1 MKGKSFLIG
10 FLIGGVSASISTL
23 LTAPKSG
30 EDTRNSLK
38 ESKETVL
45 KQLRELKDN
54 LKGLNQGIRAASSE
68 GTETLKDFVLD
79 IKHTV
84 SNWQQEI
91 KPHQRELQKELEEI
105 ERSIQELESELS
117 KK

>member
-10 FLIGGVSASISTL
+10 FLLGGVSAGISTL

-30 EDTRNSLK
+30 VETRNNLK
-38 ESKETVL
+38 ESKEVVL
-45 KQLRELKDN
+45 HQLNDLKDH
-54 LKGLNQGIRAASSE
+54 LKELNQSLIAASSE
-68 GTETLKDFVLD
+68 GTETLKDFVLE

-91 KPHQRELQKELEEI
+91 KPHQRELQRELAEI
-105 ERSIQELESELS
+105 EQSIQELESELS